1 MLTDDFIYLDNNA
14 TTPPDPAVIEEML
27 PFLTKYYGNPSSG
40 YAFAAKSRK
49 AVELA
54 RERLAALLGCDTSE
68 IVFTSGGTESNNAVI
83 HSTLAYSAVAAT
95 KAGQSE
101 TGGKFATGRIRHGG
115 RVVTTAVEHSAVLRP
130 CQDLERR
137 GCLVTFLGVDREGNV
152 DVAELEAAIGP
163 ETVLVSMMWANN
175 ETGVLFPVEKI
186 AEICRQ
192 KGVLFH
198 TDAVQ
203 ATGKIPMRLRD
214 TAINFLSLSAHK
226 FHGPKGVGALYV
238 NRRTSFH
245 PLIAGGGQENERRG
259 GTENVA
265 SIVGLGK
272 AAECASEYL
281 SEGKVLVRSMRDR
294 FEKAVLETVSGAAV
308 NGADAARIPNTSSFS
323 FEGIESPAALLLL
336 DRHRI
341 CCSAGSACRTGSQEA
356 SHVLRAMDPSGDG
369 ARRSLRFSFGR
380 FNTEAQIGR
389 AIEVVPKV
397 IEKLR
402 EVAAPARGSAVSSV
416 ATAP

>member
-1 MLTDDFIYLDNNA
+1 MTTDNEIIYLDNNA
-14 TTPPDPAVIEEML
+14 TTQLDPAVIEEML

-40 YAFAAKSRK
+40 YGFAAMARK
-49 AVELA
+49 AINLA
-54 RERLAALLGCDTSE
+54 RERLAALLGCEPTE
-68 IVFTSGGTESNNAVI
+68 VVFTSGGTESNNAVI
-83 HSTLAYSAVAAT
+83 NSARQLEAR
-95 KAGQSE
+95 
-101 TGGKFATGRIRHGG
+101 GGHVIASAI
-115 RVVTTAVEHSAVLRP
+115 EHSAVLRP
-130 CQDLERR
+130 CQDLAKR
-137 GCLVTFLGVDREGNV
+137 GCAVTFLGVDRHGNL
-152 DVAELEAAIGP
+152 DLAELEAVIRP
-163 ETVLVSMMWANN
+163 ETALVSIMWANN
-175 ETGVLFPVEKI
+175 ETGVIFPIEKI
-186 AEICRQ
+186 AQICRQ

-272 AAECASEYL
+272 AAECAPEYL

-308 NGADAARIPNTSSFS
+308 NGADAARI
-323 FEGIESPAALLLL
+323 L
-336 DRHRI
+336 
-341 CCSAGSACRTGSQEA
+341 
-356 SHVLRAMDPSGDG
+356 
-369 ARRSLRFSFGR
+369 
-380 FNTEAQIGR
+380 
-389 AIEVVPKV
+389 
-397 IEKLR
+397 
-402 EVAAPARGSAVSSV
+402 
-416 ATAP
+416 

>member
-1 MLTDDFIYLDNNA
+1 MDSMADDEIVYLDNNA
-14 TTPPDPAVIEEML
+14 TTRLDPMVIEEML

-40 YAFAAKSRK
+40 YAFAARARK
-49 AVELA
+49 AVDLA
-54 RERLAALLGCDTSE
+54 RERLAALLGCAPSE

-83 HSTLAYSAVAAT
+83 HSAL
-95 KAGQSE
+95 QFE
-101 TGGKFATGRIRHGG
+101 PHGKH
-115 RVVTTAVEHSAVLRP
+115 VVTNAVEHSAVLRP
-130 CQDLERR
+130 CQDLEKQ
-137 GCLVTFLGVDREGNV
+137 GCGVTFLGVDQHGNV
-152 DVAELEAAIGP
+152 ELAELEGAIRP
-163 ETVLVSMMWANN
+163 ETALVSMMWANN
-175 ETGVLFPVEKI
+175 ETGVLFSVQKI
-186 AEICRQ
+186 AELCRR

-203 ATGKIPMRLRD
+203 AVGKIPIRLRE

-238 NRRTSFH
+238 NGRTRFNS
-245 PLIAGGGQENERRG
+245 LIAGGGQENGHRG

-265 SIVGLGK
+265 GIVGLGK
-272 AAECASEYL
+272 AAELAL
-281 SEGKVLVRSMRDR
+281 KHLAEGKGNVHSMRDR
-294 FEKAVLETVSGAAV
+294 FEKAILQSVSGASV
-308 NGADAARIPNTSSFS
+308 NGAGAQRIPNTSSLS

-356 SHVLRAMDPSGDG
+356 SHVLRAMNPGGDG

-380 FNTEAQIGR
+380 FNSEAEIDR
-389 AIEVVPKV
+389 AIEIVPKV

-402 EVAAPARGSAVSSV
+402 ATTVRGAVAAA
-416 ATAP
+416 AT